1 MVLSTL
7 SQQTRNDP
15 LALRIPLWMAVKWRR
30 HVRCI
35 GLFPPHLPPCL
46 YFWWFCP
53 VLSTS
58 FLTAPFNQTIFNL
71 RHLVRSGY
79 FYKGRVLWPTA
90 AYYSCSLDPYFHFHV
105 AAHTSV
111 TQVKL
116 MINALIIALWILVP
130 ILFWELLCI
139 HPFSAMIVED
149 WGGGGVNLQRTILHH
164 RSPKIWPVHVLS
176 KALQLKKTRKAQ
188 VHSRV
193 KSW

>member
-1 MVLSTL
+1 MYWFVS
-7 SQQTRNDP
+7 
-15 LALRIPLWMAVKWRR
+15 
-30 HVRCI
+30 
-35 GLFPPHLPPCL
+35 PPLPPCL

-58 FLTAPFNQTIFNL
+58 FLTAPFNHTIFNL

-149 WGGGGVNLQRTILHH
+149 WGGGESLTYYSAPPITKNMTRPCSLESPPTQKDTQSSGSLPSEKLIRTGPALKCCNKIDISQRDTLT
-164 RSPKIWPVHVLS
+164 STSDVFSQGWE
-176 KALQLKKTRKAQ
+176 
-188 VHSRV
+188 
-193 KSW
+193 

>member
-1 MVLSTL
+1 MLGVL
-7 SQQTRNDP
+7 
-15 LALRIPLWMAVKWRR
+15 V
-30 HVRCI
+30 C
-35 GLFPPHLPPCL
+35 FPPLPPCL

-58 FLTAPFNQTIFNL
+58 FLTAPFNHTIFNL

-149 WGGGGVNLQRTILHH
+149 WGGGWISNVLFCTTDHQKYDPSMFSRKPSNSKRHAKLRFTPEWKVDKDRTSIEMLQ
-164 RSPKIWPVHVLS
+164 
-176 KALQLKKTRKAQ
+176 
-188 VHSRV
+188 
-193 KSW
+193 